1 MVKSKVLIAVALIV
15 GLLITGVLVTA
26 TIWPVINDVETGAT
40 PEYPDVLPQFYNA
53 EPLRVYEESLGA
65 VKSMEN
71 WKVVSTDAQ
80 TYQIVAERSTRLGFV
95 DDVLIY
101 VEPVTDFAT
110 QIRVRSTSRVGRGD
124 FGQNA
129 RNIKEFFGAV
139 DERIGALKFDP
150 SKAE

>member
-1 MVKSKVLIAVALIV
+1 
-15 GLLITGVLVTA
+15 
-26 TIWPVINDVETGAT
+26 
-40 PEYPDVLPQFYNA
+40 
-53 EPLRVYEESLGA
+53 
-65 VKSMEN
+65 
-71 WKVVSTDAQ
+71 
-80 TYQIVAERSTRLGFV
+80 V